1 MARELK
7 LEGFKSHQITFER
20 YVNLR
25 YSGSDTMIM
34 ILEPEDG
41 DYSSAFI
48 KEHQREFSSTLPN
61 RKVLVENLRVRGRA
75 NAGIQSIKKRAISSE
90 MSLLPSTAITS
101 NVHKTLRVY
110 FEGGWTDAPLHL
122 LKDCTPGDTLQGPA
136 MIYDQTQMIV
146 VQPGA
151 TAKILQSH
159 VVINLASK
167 ESSQPAL
174 LNDSEPL
181 SEDPI
186 QLSVMSNRF
195 MGIAEQMGLTLQK
208 TSVSV
213 NIKERLDFSCALFG
227 VSSSIYRGE
236 SIANFSQPDGGLV
249 ANAPHVPVHLGS
261 MEHAVRFQHNL
272 HSKNLRPGD
281 VLVSNT

>member
-1 MARELK
+1 VARELK
-7 LEGFKSHQITFER
+7 IEGFTSDQITFER

-48 KEHQREFSSTLPN
+48 NEHQREFSFTLPN

-75 NAGIQSIKKRAISSE
+75 NAGIQSIKKRSISSE
-90 MSLLPSTAITS
+90 MLLLPSSGSTS
-101 NVHKTLRVY
+101 DDNKTLQVY

-136 MIYDQTQMIV
+136 MIYDETQMIV

-151 TAKILQSH
+151 TARILQSH
-159 VVINLASK
+159 VVIDLGS
-167 ESSQPAL
+167 EDSSQTANV
-174 LNDSEPL
+174 NDSEPL
-181 SEDPI
+181 TEDPI

-227 VSSSIYRGE
+227 VRFPVQRRE
-236 SIANFSQPDGGLV
+236 SPC
-249 ANAPHVPVHLGS
+249 
-261 MEHAVRFQHNL
+261 
-272 HSKNLRPGD
+272 
-281 VLVSNT
+281 

>member
-7 LEGFKSHQITFER
+7 YEGFTSDQITFER

-34 ILEPEDG
+34 VLEPEDG
-41 DYSSAFI
+41 DYASAFV
-48 KEHQREFSSTLPN
+48 KEHQREFSFTLPN

-75 NAGIQSIKKRAISSE
+75 NAGIQLSKKKSISSE
-90 MSLLPSTAITS
+90 LLLLPETPVILEGHES
-101 NVHKTLRVY
+101 LQVY

-122 LKDCTPGDTLQGPA
+122 LKKCTPGDRLQGPA
-136 MIYDQTQMIV
+136 MIYDETQMIV

-151 TAKILQSH
+151 TARILQSH
-159 VVINLASK
+159 VIIDLASE
-167 ESSQPAL
+167 ESTKPKFVI
-174 LNDSEPL
+174 DSEL
-181 SEDPI
+181 LTEDPI

-227 VSSSIYRGE
+227 VSI
-236 SIANFSQPDGGLV
+236 L
-249 ANAPHVPVHLGS
+249 
-261 MEHAVRFQHNL
+261 
-272 HSKNLRPGD
+272 
-281 VLVSNT
+281 